1 MGITSIKKVT
11 ESLLNYIMMVP
22 AQRTI
27 VLDRLKVLA
36 GKLLVVPD
44 SKTPV
49 LHAGGERTLADLLR
63 RLDKAPEIKLYN

>member
-1 MGITSIKKVT
+1 
-11 ESLLNYIMMVP
+11 MVP